1 MACPLSAL
9 WHSLRGKTGGN
20 PHADPQAAAH
30 ATPNSN
36 DPQAISAAS
45 SAPSQPERRA
55 LLLGLGATGG
65 ALALGGLAALRPAQA
80 AADATSHAA
89 AIFPQEAKQ
98 QRQPF
103 YGVQQSGITT
113 PQQAAMMLVAFD
125 VLAADRVGLQR
136 LFAVLT
142 ERCAFLMQ
150 GGETP
155 PVDNKLPPLDS
166 GIMGQHIYPDNLT
179 ITVSVG
185 GSLFDSRFGLAR
197 LKPRH
202 LQKMTRFPNDALD
215 GKWCH
220 GDLLLQICANS
231 SETVLHALRDIIKH
245 TPDLLSVRWRR
256 DGFISAHAAASQG
269 QETPINLL
277 GFKDGTANP
286 DTRQQTLMNKIL
298 WVQPAHQEPAW
309 ATHGSYQAV
318 RLIRFRVE
326 FWDRTPLQEQEAIFG
341 RHRDTGAPLGK
352 SREHEDPDY
361 DSDPEGKRIPLD
373 SHIRLANPRTPESEK
388 NLILR
393 RGYSY
398 SAGITGSG
406 QLDMGLL
413 FVCYQANLEQ
423 GFIAVQKKLDGEPLE
438 EYIKPFG
445 GGYFFTLPG
454 VPAPGHYFA
463 QALLEAS

>member
-1 MACPLSAL
+1 MGCPFSAL
-9 WHSLRGKTGGN
+9 WQTVTGKSMKAPHPVTTNNSEELASPSRRSL
-20 PHADPQAAAH
+20 
-30 ATPNSN
+30 
-36 DPQAISAAS
+36 
-45 SAPSQPERRA
+45 
-55 LLLGLGATGG
+55 LMGLGAAGG
-65 ALALGGLAALRPAQA
+65 ALALGGLASRSALA
-80 AADATSHAA
+80 APKPA
-89 AIFPQEAKQ
+89 AILPDDAKLQ
-98 QRQPF
+98 KQPF
-103 YGVQQSGITT
+103 YSQYQRGITT

-125 VLAADRVGLQR
+125 ILATNKADLTR
-136 LFAVLT
+136 LFKLLT
-142 ERCAFLMQ
+142 ERCVFLMQ
-150 GGETP
+150 GGQP
-155 PVDNKLPPLDS
+155 VQVDNKLPPLDS
-166 GIMGQHIYPDNLT
+166 GIMGTQIYPDNLT

-185 GSLFDSRFGLAR
+185 NTLFDERFGLSGF
-197 LKPRH
+197 KPKH
-202 LQKMTRFPNDALD
+202 LQQMTKFPNDSLD
-215 GKWCH
+215 AKWCH

-256 DGFISAHAAASQG
+256 DGFISAHAAATQG

-277 GFKDGTANP
+277 GFKDGTGNP
-286 DTRQQTLMNKIL
+286 DTHQPSLMNKIL
-298 WVQPAHQEPAW
+298 WVNGAHHEPDW
-309 ATHGSYQAV
+309 ATHGSYQAI

-352 SREHEDPDY
+352 RNEHDDPDY
-361 DSDPEGKRIPLD
+361 GSDPEGKRIPLD
-373 SHIRLANPRTPESEK
+373 SHIRLANPRTPETEK

-398 SAGITGSG
+398 SSGITGSG

-413 FVCYQANLEQ
+413 FVCYQADLQ
-423 GFIAVQKKLDGEPLE
+423 AGFIAVQKKLNGEPLE

-463 QALLEAS
+463 QSLLEAV